1 MTFTMIPKPKH
12 GSQQWLENRW
22 RYNGRCVFGAS
33 DIPVLLGVS
42 PWRTRGELYF
52 DKITPPTVKE
62 ETAAMR
68 RGNLLE
74 APLLAEAGR
83 ILGQEFVT
91 PEFQYLKERL
101 MVSFDGLPADYED
114 KTPEVIVEV
123 KTTTA
128 HAIESGDDLPD
139 DWRAQGWAQSEIFG
153 GAPVFFVVLDRRQNI
168 SVVELKDNPEAR
180 RYILEVTEEFG
191 QSVDSSDATDQHVAD
206 LDADQIASYFKA
218 TDKIVELDQEAMR
231 MVVELDLARRNKSD
245 AEKQEKAAKDA
256 LAKILLDASVGTF
269 KGESVISWK
278 ETAGRESFDSKALQ
292 KAHPDLYKQFTKIT
306 ASYRTMRLINNKGD
320 K

>member
-22 RYNGRCVFGAS
+22 RHNGRCVFGAS

-101 MVSFDGLPADYED
+101 MVSFDGLPANYQD

-128 HAIESGDDLPD
+128 HTIESGDDLPD
-139 DWRAQGWAQSEIFG
+139 DWRAQGWAQSEIFDG
-153 GAPVFFVVLDRRQNI
+153 IPVFFVVLDRRQNI
-168 SVVELKDNPEAR
+168 SVVELADNPSAR
-180 RYILEVTEEFG
+180 QYILEVTEEFG
-191 QSVDSSDATDQHVAD
+191 QSVDASDATEQHIAD
-206 LDADQIASYFKA
+206 LDSEQIASYFKA
-218 TDKIVELDQEAMR
+218 TDKIVEFDEEAMLL
-231 MVVELDLARRNKSD
+231 VVELDLARRTKAE
-245 AEKQEKAAKDA
+245 AEKQEKAAKDG

-269 KGESVISWK
+269 NGDAVISWK
-278 ETAGRESFDSKALQ
+278 ETAGRESFDSKAFQ
-292 KAHPDLYKQFTKIT
+292 KAHPEMFKDFTKVT
-306 ASYRTMRLINNKGD
+306 ASYRTMRLINSKGD

>member
-101 MVSFDGLPADYED
+101 MVSFDGLPADYEK

-139 DWRAQGWAQSEIFG
+139 DWRAQGWAQSEIFD

-168 SVVELKDNPEAR
+168 SVVELKDNPQAR
-180 RYILEVTEEFG
+180 EYILEVTEEFG
-191 QSVDSSDATDQHVAD
+191 QSVENQDAVEQHVAE
-206 LDADQIASYFKA
+206 LDAEQIASYFKA
-218 TDKIVELDQEAMR
+218 TEKTVELDKEAMR
-231 MVVELDLARRNKSD
+231 LIVELDLARRNKAD
-245 AEKQEKAAKDA
+245 AEKMEKASKDG
-256 LAKILLDASVGTF
+256 LAKILLDASIGTF
-269 KGESVISWK
+269 NGETVVSWK
-278 ETAGRESFDSKALQ
+278 ETAGRESFDSKAFQ
-292 KAHPDLYKQFTKIT
+292 KAHPDIYKQFTKIT
-306 ASYRTMRLINNKGD
+306 ASYRTMRLTNNKGD